1 MYNFLMDTLEK
12 IKSECENCTLC
23 DLHKTRTNI
32 VFSSGNDNAKLFLI
46 GEAPGE
52 QEDLEGK
59 PFVGRAGKLL
69 DKYLEEAG
77 LSREQDL
84 FIANIIKC
92 RPPKNRVP
100 KTNEK
105 DACRKYLYEQILAVN
120 PQIVI
125 LCGTT
130 ALTEFVKDKKI
141 TEIHGKEISIDI
153 NGKTFK
159 AVPILHPSPLCRIKD
174 KQQVMVED
182 LSKIKQLISC

>member
-1 MYNFLMDTLEK
+1 MYNFIMDTLDK
-12 IKSECENCTLC
+12 IKSVCENCILC
-23 DLHKTRTNI
+23 DLHKTRNNI
-32 VFSSGNDNAKLFLI
+32 VFSDGNKKANLFLI

-52 QEDLEGK
+52 NEDNEGK

-77 LSREQDL
+77 LSRAQDL
-84 FIANIIKC
+84 YVANIIKC

-100 KTNEK
+100 KTCEK

-120 PQIVI
+120 PKVVI

-141 TEIHGKEISIDI
+141 TEIHGKEIFIDI
-153 NGKTFK
+153 KGKIFK

-182 LSKIKQLISC
+182 LKKIKQLVRG

>member
-1 MYNFLMDTLEK
+1 MNTLEK
-12 IKSECENCTLC
+12 IKLECKNCALC

-52 QEDLEGK
+52 QEDLAGM

-69 DKYLEEAG
+69 DKYLGEAG
-77 LSREQDL
+77 LLREQDL
-84 FIANIIKC
+84 YIANIIKC

-100 KTNEK
+100 KTSEK

-120 PQIVI
+120 PQVVI

-159 AVPILHPSPLCRIKD
+159 AIPILHPSPLCRIKD

-182 LSKIKQLISC
+182 LLKIKQLIRC